1 MLQGSGT
8 LRAKDPVVEVGQV
21 TALWTSRWAVS
32 RLETFHFS
40 KRLHVTWER
49 STAASLDTRMRGKF
63 LLFFAAVVK
72 TWGSLIILRE
82 SLMYHRPGG
91 KIDLTT
97 GQAGVIGIIG
107 SRPRGILCR

>member
-40 KRLHVTWER
+40 KRLHVAWDR
-49 STAASLDTRMRGKF
+49 STAASLDVRMRG
-63 LLFFAAVVK
+63 
-72 TWGSLIILRE
+72 SLR
-82 SLMYHRPGG
+82 
-91 KIDLTT
+91 
-97 GQAGVIGIIG
+97 
-107 SRPRGILCR
+107 SRYENVGLVDHLE